1 MDGGDDTPPF
11 RAMDDTASLNAQ
23 VQAVESALDILV
35 PGHGVA
41 QLRCHITG
49 DGKGMASMNHA
60 PGKKCWCC
68 DDASS

>member
-1 MDGGDDTPPF
+1 MDGGNDTHPLWEI
-11 RAMDDTASLNAQ
+11 DDTASLNAR

-41 QLRCHITG
+41 RFRCHITG

-60 PGKKCWCC
+60 PGK
-68 DDASS
+68 